1 MSDFIKID
9 RTTSTATHAPVI
21 LTAVSQARALKETL
35 DKAIAIGYHNFDVGP
50 PADFAPFEAL
60 FGVPTGQGQAVFDIL
75 NGAKNAME
83 GTQQTNM
90 AITLMNQIG

>member
-1 MSDFIKID
+1 MADFIKIN
-9 RTTSTATHAPVI
+9 RTDSAATHATVI
-21 LTAVSQARALKETL
+21 LTAVNQARALKETL
-35 DKAIAIGYHNFDVGP
+35 DKAIAIGYHNFDAGP

-60 FGVPTGQGQAVFDIL
+60 FGVPTGQGQSVFDIL

-83 GTQQTNM
+83 GTQQTDS